1 MRIRIIAVVAAIVLA
16 AVGAVVLVV
25 AVRGASQQAAD
36 GAKTEAVLVVTSEIP
51 AGTSSAAIAGSA
63 EVRRIPAAY
72 VVAGAVAS
80 TKALL
85 GRVASTTLE
94 PGEQVLAS
102 RFVTP
107 QELSASGGSAA
118 VPKGMQEVSVAV
130 DVARMAGGK
139 VGVGDRVGVYVSF
152 DGSGGQPAS
161 TGLLLDRVL
170 VTSLASTAVQS
181 SGTPLTGTSQKPST
195 SGTVLVTLAVS
206 ADDAQRLIY
215 AAEFGKIWFSAE
227 NADSASVTSGVVTRA
242 AIG

>member
-1 MRIRIIAVVAAIVLA
+1 MRIRIIAVIAAVALA

-36 GAKTEAVLVVTSEIP
+36 GAKTESVLVVTSEIP
-51 AGTSSAAIAGSA
+51 AGTSGAAIGGSV

-72 VVAGAVAS
+72 VVDGAVAS
-80 TKALL
+80 AKSLL
-85 GRVASTTLE
+85 GRVASTALQ
-94 PGEQVLAS
+94 PGEQVLAA

-107 QELSASGGSAA
+107 QELSATGGSAA

-130 DVARMAGGK
+130 DLARMAGGK

-152 DGSGGQPAS
+152 DGSGGEAAS
-161 TGLLLDRVL
+161 TGLMLDRVL
-170 VTSLASTAVQS
+170 VTSLTSTAVQS
-181 SGTPLTGTSQKPST
+181 TGTPLTGTTQKQPT

-206 ADDAQRLIY
+206 ADDAQKLIY
-215 AAEFGKIWFSAE
+215 AAEFGRIWFSAE